1 VTASPP
7 PAGPRTQEIAVPSP
21 GAAPA
26 DPALHG
32 ATAVGA
38 ADPHPAPP
46 SAALPPPAYPVTAPQ
61 AAAHHPAAHHPAAH
75 HPAAQPVAA
84 EARTAVVP
92 PAAHGHDAAGPI
104 PTGPLDSF
112 FGTPPPPPG
121 AAPPGAAPTAQ
132 VPATGKPARAPRT
145 PRDRAVLVTTGLGV
159 LGLVLLELGLAL
171 RLGGQVIWSDLP
183 LWSAFATLAALV
195 GIVGLAAGLLPGRRV
210 GPAVAE
216 KLALGGLAGL
226 AVFWVLIALPR
237 VDSDRGFLLTA
248 ALGALGAAVWLSP
261 SRRRR
266 SPAGV

>member
-1 VTASPP
+1 MTASPS
-7 PAGPRTQEIAVPSP
+7 PAAPRTQEITVPATGSP
-21 GAAPA
+21 ADEPAPA
-26 DPALHG
+26 G
-32 ATAVGA
+32 ATAAGTAHAHA
-38 ADPHPAPP
+38 AHAHPAPAP
-46 SAALPPPAYPVTAPQ
+46 LPPPAYPTTTPQPAVAP
-61 AAAHHPAAHHPAAH
+61 AG
-75 HPAAQPVAA
+75 
-84 EARTAVVP
+84 EAPTAVVSP
-92 PAAHGHDAAGPI
+92 VDGPQ

-266 SPAGV
+266 SPAGA

>member
-1 VTASPP
+1 MTASPP
-7 PAGPRTQEIAVPSP
+7 PAGPRTQEITVPSP
-21 GAAPA
+21 GSAAA
-26 DPALHG
+26 DPAVHG
-32 ATAVGA
+32 ATAVGT

-61 AAAHHPAAHHPAAH
+61 AAAHQPAAHQPAAH
-75 HPAAQPVAA
+75 PVAA
-84 EARTAVVP
+84 DAQTAVVP
-92 PAAHGHDAAGPI
+92 PTGRGHDAAGPI
-104 PTGPLDSF
+104 PTGPLDPF

-121 AAPPGAAPTAQ
+121 AAAVPPAAAPTAQ
-132 VPATGKPARAPRT
+132 VPAGGKPARAPRT

-195 GIVGLAAGLLPGRRV
+195 GIVGLAASLLPGRRV

>member
-1 VTASPP
+1 MTPSPT
-7 PAGPRTQEIAVPSP
+7 PAGQRTQEIAVPSTGP
-21 GAAPA
+21 APA
-26 DPALHG
+26 DPSPHG
-32 ATAVGA
+32 ATAVGTA
-38 ADPHPAPP
+38 GEHPAP
-46 SAALPPPAYPVTAPQ
+46 AAPPAPLPPPAYPVTAPQ
-61 AAAHHPAAHHPAAH
+61 PPVVEAPAAVPPAGGPQSTGPLDGFFGPPPQAAPAAA
-75 HPAAQPVAA
+75 
-84 EARTAVVP
+84 TAVVP
-92 PAAHGHDAAGPI
+92 EMPAK
-104 PTGPLDSF
+104 
-112 FGTPPPPPG
+112 
-121 AAPPGAAPTAQ
+121 Q
-132 VPATGKPARAPRT
+132 RRVRAPRT
-145 PRDRAVLVTTGLGV
+145 PRERAVLLTTGLGV
-159 LGLVLLELGLAL
+159 LALVLLELGLAL

-195 GIVGLAAGLLPGRRV
+195 GIAGLAAGLLPGRRV

>member
-1 VTASPP
+1 MTASPP

-21 GAAPA
+21 GSAPA
-26 DPALHG
+26 DPGAHG
-32 ATAVGA
+32 ATAVGT
-38 ADPHPAPP
+38 ADPHPAP
-46 SAALPPPAYPVTAPQ
+46 LPPPAYPVTAPQ
-61 AAAHHPAAHHPAAH
+61 AVAPQPAAHPAASG
-75 HPAAQPVAA
+75 A
-84 EARTAVVP
+84 EAATAVVP
-92 PAAHGHDAAGPI
+92 PVGHGPGAAGAV

-121 AAPPGAAPTAQ
+121 PTPPPAPAPTAQ
-132 VPATGKPARAPRT
+132 VPAKPARAPRT

-159 LGLVLLELGLAL
+159 LGLALLELGLAL

-195 GIVGLAAGLLPGRRV
+195 AVVGLAASLVPGGRLR
-210 GPAVAE
+210 PAVAE
-216 KLALGGLAGL
+216 KLALGGLGGL

-261 SRRRR
+261 VRRR
-266 SPAGV
+266 SSSRA